1 MNVQYTLVFHEIF
14 AILDDNADM
23 DCVLLVGRL

>member
-1 MNVQYTLVFHEIF
+1 MYSTTLVFHEIF